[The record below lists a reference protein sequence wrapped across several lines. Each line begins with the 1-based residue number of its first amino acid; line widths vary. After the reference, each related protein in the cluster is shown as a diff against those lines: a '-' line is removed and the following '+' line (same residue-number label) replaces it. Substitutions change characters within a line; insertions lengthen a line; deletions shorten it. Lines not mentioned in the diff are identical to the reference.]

1 MKKQILAG
9 LFAVLVAVT
18 GCQKDDLSEKVN
30 DLDKRVSA
38 LEEKVKELNERTIP
52 GIQATVAA
60 LQAKI
65 YVTDVT
71 VLKDGYEITFSDGT
85 KATIANGKDGKDG
98 EKGERGAEPV
108 ISAQEID
115 GEFYWTVDGKP
126 MLDAQGKKIPVHAAL
141 PQLRINEGKWEV
153 SYDEGKTW
161 KEVPTMGS
169 GGAAISIEDTDT
181 EIIFYINGQKY
192 VVKKEVPFFMVF
204 EKREMAV
211 NKGETALVEYNI
223 SGILATDEV
232 EVDVLSCTQGWEAK
246 VMSVAKAD
254 VPGYIAVTNNEG
266 ISGKI
271 FVYAT
276 NGKGK
281 TDIKSLVFEDGQFI
295 TVIDAKTI
303 TAAGGDFSFKITTNI
318 DYEVS
323 VDPDQTWLTYE
334 PETKAV
340 HTDVITLKAQENT
353 TSAFR
358 TAEVYVTDPNNGS
371 ILEEFVVAQYPNEA
385 VTTDLASL
393 ANVEDGTTV
402 VVNGVK
408 VVASAQKSA
417 VIYDGEVTV
426 YVKGQAM
433 PVGKDVKIE
442 GEKQSMDEYGT
453 PMIIASKF
461 ETKAGSSS
469 IADPEFNYIGV
480 ATNYSPARTM
490 TAGVLSSKEGAQGK
504 QYYFIAP
511 MGQTINI
518 ETPDASINLAALE
531 GKMVEAEGYTTV
543 VVWPESGE
551 DAETADFILEGIKA
565 ITVQE
570 NPNWT
575 LSYSYAAG
583 EEYPEIIKNTVSGSD
598 RGRYILTYYSVEDM
612 KEYYDIESISDP
624 AFPET
629 VSVMFADDFQYSA
642 YFYYPMYGFT
652 TEEVFEELTAVG
664 TSEQSFEELEYGKY
678 IAIATGIDDIGGA
691 SGYYAAIEFEKKEPV
706 SVATYADFLGKW
718 DFNGTVIEISQN
730 VEGQSY
736 LLSGLPKQTETKAAV
751 IAAFEDGKLVLDE
764 HKTDGSYVNPNY
776 GACDVYCAGAF
787 NYYGQDF
794 SAYPINTEEPTNI
807 FKAFMMEDG
816 SILLKNGA
824 CEYGPFSGFCLN
836 WVVQSGADAGKGNNF
851 GIVPLV
857 TMKKYKE
864 KKSVAKY
871 EDFLGEWSMGGAS
884 FVIAENQKGSTYTV
898 SGFAMQA
905 ETKATVIANFDD
917 GKLVLDEQLTNGTY
931 THTSLG
937 KCDVYFSGKFNY
949 GGKEYVAYP
958 FNTDAPGNI
967 FTAYMNEDGSVD
979 VVAGTCD
986 YGAIIKMCMC
996 VMNAEG
1002 KGSYYTP
1009 IELGKTMTK
1018 VQTSEGYTKW
1028 LGNWSVERPEYVL
1041 DETTQTYVPSGNI
1054 LTDTWKIT
1062 KNVVNE
1068 SYKIEGIEGT
1078 TEAEDGLIATALY
1091 DDATETISLH
1101 YQTMLTWT
1109 YQGQTVNEMLMGY
1122 ALADDG
1128 KTYRITGDVAPICT
1142 IALKEKGVAEMTPSE
1157 FENGGKKFV
1166 FNQIRIH
1173 QVLGGTYY
1181 SYNGYGTPVPTSM
1194 VAAGNAPASLS
1205 TKMTK
1210 VCRDAVQYTPAQEV
1224 SLSRISG
1231 GKDSNDA
1238 IKKFS
1243 PKENNK
1249 KALKP
1254 CRKADKKVA
1263 RQK

>member
-9 LFAVLVAVT
+9 LFAALVAVT

-60 LQAKI
+60 LQANI
-65 YVTDVT
+65 YVTNVT

-98 EKGERGAEPV
+98 EKGERGPEPV
-108 ISAQEID
+108 ISAQEIE

-181 EIIFYINGQKY
+181 EIIFYINGKKY

-211 NKGETALVEYNI
+211 GKGETALVEYNI

-254 VPGYIAVTNNEG
+254 APGYLAVTNNEG

-271 FVYAT
+271 FVYAA

-353 TSAFR
+353 TNAFR
-358 TAEVYVTDPNNGS
+358 TAEVYVTDPNSGS
-371 ILEEFVVAQYPNEA
+371 ILEEFVVAQYPNET

-408 VVASAQKSA
+408 VVASSKNSA
-417 VIYDGEVTV
+417 VIYDGTLAV
-426 YVKGQAM
+426 YVKGLAL

-442 GEKQSMDEYGT
+442 GEKQTMDDYGT
-453 PMIIASKF
+453 PMLIAGKF

-469 IADPEFNYIGV
+469 IKDPAFNYLGV
-480 ATNYSPARTM
+480 ATNYSPGRTM
-490 TAGVLSSKEGAQGK
+490 TAGVLRSSKGTSEK
-504 QYYFIAP
+504 NYRLTAP
-511 MGQTINI
+511 MGQTVNI
-518 ETPDASINLAALE
+518 ETPDASIDLAAFD
-531 GKMVEAEGYTTV
+531 GKLVEVEGYTTV
-543 VVWPESGE
+543 VVWPETE
-551 DAETADFILEGIKA
+551 DEAETTGFILEGIKA

-598 RGRYILTYYSVEDM
+598 KGRYALTYYSVEDM
-612 KEYYDIESISDP
+612 KEYYGIESISDP

-629 VSVMFADDFQYSA
+629 VSIMFADDFQYTA
-642 YFYYPMYGFT
+642 YYAYPVFLGIP
-652 TEEVFEELTAVG
+652 TEEVFAELTAVG
-664 TSEQSFEELEYGKY
+664 TSDQSFEELEYGKY
-678 IAIATGIDDIGGA
+678 IAVATGIDDIGGA

-718 DFNGTVIEISQN
+718 TMGSTVLEITQDVQN
-730 VEGQSY
+730 ETYKV
-736 LLSGLPKQTETKAAV
+736 SGLPGQPAGITYSAKFVDK
-751 IAAFEDGKLVLDE
+751 KLVLSE
-764 HKTDGSYVNPNY
+764 QAIKVSGGYVVLSGMFSADGQ
-776 GACDVYCAGAF
+776 
-787 NYYGQDF
+787 NYYSYGTPNSSVPDILFNGYMLESGEVVVKPGANTSYDLKFFGMGQIKCD
-794 SAYPINTEEPTNI
+794 SSMTPQGTI
-807 FKAFMMEDG
+807 
-816 SILLKNGA
+816 GA
-824 CEYGPFSGFCLN
+824 SVTF
-836 WVVQSGADAGKGNNF
+836 AD
-851 GIVPLV
+851 
-857 TMKKYKE
+857 MKRYEE

-871 EDFLGEWSMGGAS
+871 EDFLGEWTMGGAS
-884 FVIAENQKGSTYTV
+884 FVIAEAQKGSTYTV
-898 SGFAMQA
+898 SGFPQQ
-905 ETKATVIANFDD
+905 EQVKATVYARFED
-917 GKLVLDEQLTNGTY
+917 GKFILEEQMTEGSM
-931 THTSLG
+931 THTSYG
-937 KCDVYFSGKFNY
+937 ECAISCAGSFVSGGQTY
-949 GGKEYVAYP
+949 PAYP
-958 FNTDAPGNI
+958 VNCDSPATI

-979 VVAGTCD
+979 VEKGACE
-986 YGAIIKMCMC
+986 YGVFSGMCLSWVIKSGQ
-996 VMNAEG
+996 NAG
-1002 KGSYYTP
+1002 KGNCFTS
-1009 IELGKTMTK
+1009 IALGNAMTK
-1018 VQTSEGYTKW
+1018 VQTSEGYAKW
-1028 LGNWSVERPEYVL
+1028 LGNWSVERPEYVP
-1041 DETTQTYVPSGNI
+1041 DETTQTYVPSGKTI
-1054 LTDTWKIT
+1054 TDTWKIT
-1062 KNVVNE
+1062 KNVANE
-1068 SYKIEGIEGT
+1068 SYNIEGIEGT

-1091 DDATETISLH
+1091 DAATQTISLH

-1109 YQGQTVNEMLMGY
+1109 YQNQTFNEILVGY
-1122 ALADDG
+1122 ALASDG
-1128 KTYRITGDVAPICT
+1128 KTYRVTADVAPICT
-1142 IALKEKGVAEMTPSE
+1142 IALKEPGVAEMTPGE
-1157 FENGGKKFV
+1157 FEDGGMKFV

-1173 QVLGGTYY
+1173 QEMGGKYY
-1181 SYNGYGTPVPTSM
+1181 IYNGYGTPIPTSM
-1194 VAAGNAPASLS
+1194 VAAGNAPASLGA
-1205 TKMTK
+1205 KMTK
-1210 VCRDAVQYTPAQEV
+1210 VGRNAVQYTPAPV
-1224 SLSRISG
+1224 A
-1231 GKDSNDA
+1231 KCKAVSNDNNA
-1238 IKKFS
+1238 VIRKFS
-1243 PKENNK
+1243 PSENDR

-1254 CRKADKKVA
+1254 CRKADKKIV
-1263 RQK
+1263 RK

>member
-9 LFAVLVAVT
+9 LFAALVAVT

-60 LQAKI
+60 LQANI

-71 VLKDGYEITFSDGT
+71 VLKEGYEITFSDGT

-98 EKGERGAEPV
+98 EKGERGPEPV
-108 ISAQEID
+108 ISAQEIE

-153 SYDEGKTW
+153 SYDGGKTW

-181 EIIFYINGQKY
+181 EIIFYINGKKY

-211 NKGETALVEYNI
+211 GKGETALVEYNI

-232 EVDVLSCTQGWEAK
+232 EVDVLSCTQGWEAM

-254 VPGYIAVTNNEG
+254 APGYLAVTNNEG

-271 FVYAT
+271 FVYAA

-358 TAEVYVTDPNNGS
+358 TAEVYVTDPNSGS
-371 ILEEFVVAQYPNEA
+371 ILEEFVVAQYPNET

-393 ANVEDGTTV
+393 ANVEDGTAV

-408 VVASAQKSA
+408 VVASSKNSA
-417 VIYDGEVTV
+417 IIYDGTLAV

-453 PMIIASKF
+453 PMLIAGKF
-461 ETKAGSSS
+461 EPKAGSSS
-469 IADPEFNYIGV
+469 IKDPAFNYLGY
-480 ATNYSPARTM
+480 ATNFSPCRTM

-511 MGQTINI
+511 MGQTVNI

-531 GKMVEAEGYTTV
+531 GKMVEAEGYTTLV
-543 VVWPESGE
+543 TWPESGE
-551 DAETADFILEGIKA
+551 DAETTGFILEGIKA

-598 RGRYILTYYSVEDM
+598 KGRYALMYYSVEEM
-612 KEYYDIESISDP
+612 KQYYGVESISDP

-629 VSVMFADDFQYSA
+629 VSIMFADDFQYTA
-642 YFYYPMYGFT
+642 YSYYPMFGVP
-652 TEEVFEELTAVG
+652 TEEVFAALTAVG

-678 IAIATGIDDIGGA
+678 IAVATGIDDIGGA

-706 SVATYADFLGKW
+706 SVAEYEDFIGTWLMGSTMFEITQDVQNETYKVSGFPGQPDDVTFIAKYVDKKLVFSEQAIKVSDGNVVLSGLFSSGGKNYYSYGTPNSSVPDMLFNGYMLEKGTVVVEPGENTSYGLKFFSMGLLKCDSSMSPVGQLGSAITFADMQNAGGFDEEYEKWLGKW
-718 DFNGTVIEISQN
+718 AFKTTSTSGVVTDHILTLYEYEAGKSFIAEFDDENGYYGGMTIPVQFVAGNAVFNGLQLSDEPMETDYGKANAGFTAFITYKGAATPWGLESHVIGMAS
-730 VEGQSY
+730 
-736 LLSGLPKQTETKAAV
+736 LA
-751 IAAFEDGKLVLDE
+751 EDGKSWTMPSSKLNGYNVC
-764 HKTDGSYVNPNY
+764 GMGF
-776 GACDVYCAGAF
+776 GAEIIE
-787 NYYGQDF
+787 GQNKGGFLSWGDMIDIPLTMTREESAPAARSINVPSLRKDF
-794 SAYPINTEEPTNI
+794 SNI
-807 FKAFMMEDG
+807 
-816 SILLKNGA
+816 
-824 CEYGPFSGFCLN
+824 
-836 WVVQSGADAGKGNNF
+836 
-851 GIVPLV
+851 
-857 TMKKYKE
+857 
-864 KKSVAKY
+864 
-871 EDFLGEWSMGGAS
+871 
-884 FVIAENQKGSTYTV
+884 
-898 SGFAMQA
+898 
-905 ETKATVIANFDD
+905 
-917 GKLVLDEQLTNGTY
+917 
-931 THTSLG
+931 
-937 KCDVYFSGKFNY
+937 
-949 GGKEYVAYP
+949 
-958 FNTDAPGNI
+958 
-967 FTAYMNEDGSVD
+967 
-979 VVAGTCD
+979 
-986 YGAIIKMCMC
+986 
-996 VMNAEG
+996 
-1002 KGSYYTP
+1002 
-1009 IELGKTMTK
+1009 
-1018 VQTSEGYTKW
+1018 
-1028 LGNWSVERPEYVL
+1028 
-1041 DETTQTYVPSGNI
+1041 
-1054 LTDTWKIT
+1054 
-1062 KNVVNE
+1062 
-1068 SYKIEGIEGT
+1068 
-1078 TEAEDGLIATALY
+1078 
-1091 DDATETISLH
+1091 
-1101 YQTMLTWT
+1101 
-1109 YQGQTVNEMLMGY
+1109 
-1122 ALADDG
+1122 
-1128 KTYRITGDVAPICT
+1128 
-1142 IALKEKGVAEMTPSE
+1142 
-1157 FENGGKKFV
+1157 
-1166 FNQIRIH
+1166 
-1173 QVLGGTYY
+1173 
-1181 SYNGYGTPVPTSM
+1181 
-1194 VAAGNAPASLS
+1194 SLS
-1205 TKMTK
+1205 TNYGFYKSL
-1210 VCRDAVQYTPAQEV
+1210 AVHAADG
-1224 SLSRISG
+1224 IA
-1231 GKDSNDA
+1231 A
-1238 IKKFS
+1238 IKIVSADNNTAIRKFS
-1243 PKENNK
+1243 LRENNRK
-1249 KALKP
+1249 VLKP
-1254 CRKADKKVA
+1254 CRKADKKIV
-1263 RQK
+1263 RK

>member
-85 KATIANGKDGKDG
+85 KATIANGKDG

-211 NKGETALVEYNI
+211 GKGETALVEYNI

-358 TAEVYVTDPNNGS
+358 TAEVYVTDPNSGS

-518 ETPDASINLAALE
+518 ETPDAGINLAALE

-598 RGRYILTYYSVEDM
+598 KGRYALTYYSVEEM
-612 KEYYDIESISDP
+612 KEYYGVESISDP

-629 VSVMFADDFQYSA
+629 VSIMFADDFQFNA
-642 YFYYPMYGFT
+642 YYLLPMYGFT

-764 HKTDGSYVNPNY
+764 HKTNGTYTHSSY

-787 NYYGQDF
+787 NYSGQDY

-807 FKAFMMEDG
+807 FKAFMMENG
-816 SILLKNGA
+816 SILLKNGT

-836 WVVQSGADAGKGNNF
+836 WVIQSGASAGKGNNF

-857 TMKKYKE
+857 SMKKYEE
-864 KKSVAKY
+864 KKSIAEY
-871 EDFLGEWSMGGAS
+871 EDFIGSWLM
-884 FVIAENQKGSTYTV
+884 GSTLLEITQDVQNETYKV
-898 SGFAMQA
+898 SGFPGQPDGITLIAKYVDKKLVFNEQAIKVSDGNVVLSGLFSAGGQNYYSYGTPNSSVPDMLFNGYMLEKGTVVVEPGENTSYGFRFFAMGLLKCDSSMSPVGQLGSSITFADMQNAGGFDKEYEKWLGKWAFKTTSSKGVVTDHILTLYEYEAGKSFIA
-905 ETKATVIANFDD
+905 EFDD
-917 GKLVLDEQLTNGTY
+917 ENGYYGGMAIPVLFQAGKAVFNGLQLSDEPMETDYGKANAGFTAFITYKGAATPWGLESHVIGMASLAEDGKSWTMPAGKLNGYDVCGMGFGAVIIEGQYKDGFLSMGDMIDIPLTMTRVES
-931 THTSLG
+931 TPAA
-937 KCDVYFSGKFNY
+937 K
-949 GGKEYVAYP
+949 
-958 FNTDAPGNI
+958 
-967 FTAYMNEDGSVD
+967 SVD
-979 VVAGTCD
+979 V
-986 YGAIIKMCMC
+986 
-996 VMNAEG
+996 
-1002 KGSYYTP
+1002 
-1009 IELGKTMTK
+1009 
-1018 VQTSEGYTKW
+1018 
-1028 LGNWSVERPEYVL
+1028 
-1041 DETTQTYVPSGNI
+1041 SGFRKDFSNI
-1054 LTDTWKIT
+1054 
-1062 KNVVNE
+1062 
-1068 SYKIEGIEGT
+1068 
-1078 TEAEDGLIATALY
+1078 
-1091 DDATETISLH
+1091 
-1101 YQTMLTWT
+1101 
-1109 YQGQTVNEMLMGY
+1109 
-1122 ALADDG
+1122 
-1128 KTYRITGDVAPICT
+1128 
-1142 IALKEKGVAEMTPSE
+1142 
-1157 FENGGKKFV
+1157 
-1166 FNQIRIH
+1166 
-1173 QVLGGTYY
+1173 
-1181 SYNGYGTPVPTSM
+1181 
-1194 VAAGNAPASLS
+1194 SLS
-1205 TKMTK
+1205 TSYGFYKNI
-1210 VCRDAVQYTPAQEV
+1210 AVRAA
-1224 SLSRISG
+1224 G
-1231 GKDSNDA
+1231 GIASIKIAPSDDNTV